1 MGRFYQSPT
10 PKFVDDNMYKAPIDL
25 MQGVLGTHEART
37 DELISRT
44 DLLEGAVDQVQH
56 LNFDAENERVKKLQ
70 EKYSNGITGIT
81 EAIYKNPLEYQKHM
95 PAIKALQKEMLQD
108 KNSGEWYQIEKR
120 LGDYQNWVEENKD
133 LKESN
138 PTLYNKLNSHY
149 YNDLVTRASEDSEAR
164 FAGQKG
170 IDKPDLIQGY
180 TKQFENIKASSTE
193 QSNGMYKIG
202 DKWLSEDEVS
212 NIAWNTLI
220 SDKNYQGYV
229 NQMGNILGEEG
240 YVDENGRPLNAFNL
254 VDGNGKVITYDEYT
268 KLPEADK
275 KLVKKQLDP
284 TNAFYSDL
292 AAVSQTYSFSE
303 RTLEEDQYGTIAAQG
318 SQTRSTE
325 RLRQQGAMEL
335 EKLRQAGDLNMLY
348 TKYAL
353 QGEADQ
359 KAYKDELQLK
369 AAQGDAG
376 ALDILNT
383 INAKETLGVIAPPPA
398 NVDDDAA
405 IVEANREASPTFN
418 DGKSHIYAR
427 PGTTEYAAWQRW
439 NNSTQYAVK
448 AEGSKTIT
456 LSDGTSFKA
465 EEYFNFLGDRK
476 HSEELSREFLEKR
489 KGIYVKDDSVNNST
503 AQNWANSARW
513 TPSWTKS
520 EAAADWDAVYE
531 AGNAYEEARN
541 TWYTDVYRKPAQIS
555 LQPINNIDINN
566 SMYQELTSNYQNY
579 YMVDKDGDIVE
590 DYSEQIQNLPKS
602 GPLYVTSSNSHG
614 EMAVQTIIDGEA
626 YYILPNEGNTASGN
640 VLINL
645 SMQGVDPNS
654 QYFLEMSDRTSSNL
668 LHNLN
673 ATGTNS
679 AGTKSIVTKVNGE
692 LLSLELVGDQ
702 VLVRDPDANLNSEP
716 EAVFDNMQHFVR
728 TMYAMP

>member
-1 MGRFYQSPT
+1 MGRCYQRPT
-10 PKFVDDNMYKAPIDL
+10 PKFVDDNMYKAPIEL

-56 LNFDAENERVKKLQ
+56 LNFDAENERVKNLQ
-70 EKYSNGITGIT
+70 QKYSSGIEGIT

-95 PAIKALQKEMLQD
+95 PAIKSLQKEMLQD

-120 LGDYQNWVEENKD
+120 LGDYQTWVEENKD
-133 LKESN
+133 LKDSN
-138 PTLYNKLNSHY
+138 PTLYNKLNNYY
-149 YNDLVTRASEDSEAR
+149 YNDLVGRATEDGEAR
-164 FAGQKG
+164 FTGQKG

-193 QSNGMYKIG
+193 QSNGMYKIS

-229 NQMGNILGEEG
+229 NQMGNVLGEEG
-240 YVDENGRPLNAFNL
+240 YVDENGRPMNACNL

-303 RTLEEDQYGTIAAQG
+303 RTLEEDQYGIIKAQG
-318 SQTRSTE
+318 SQTRATNAANHKN
-325 RLRQQGAMEL
+325 AMEL
-335 EKLRQAGDLNMLY
+335 EGYRQAGDLNMLY

-383 INAKETLGVIAPPPA
+383 INAKETIGVIAPPPA
-398 NVDDDAA
+398 SVEEDAA
-405 IVEANREASPTFN
+405 TVEANREGSPTFN
-418 DGKSHIYAR
+418 DGKAHVYAR

-448 AEGSKTIT
+448 AEGGKTIT
-456 LSDGTSFKA
+456 LSNGTSFKD
-465 EEYFNFLGDRK
+465 EEYFTFLGDRK
-476 HSEELSREFLEKR
+476 HTEELSKEFLERR
-489 KGIYVKDDSVNNST
+489 KGVLFGTAGTPGDRSVWQS
-503 AQNWANSARW
+503 AENWDEAVRW
-513 TPSWTKS
+513 SPSWMKS
-520 EAAADWDAVYE
+520 EAGQDWDAVY
-531 AGNAYEEARN
+531 
-541 TWYTDVYRKPAQIS
+541 
-555 LQPINNIDINN
+555 
-566 SMYQELTSNYQNY
+566 
-579 YMVDKDGDIVE
+579 
-590 DYSEQIQNLPKS
+590 
-602 GPLYVTSSNSHG
+602 
-614 EMAVQTIIDGEA
+614 
-626 YYILPNEGNTASGN
+626 
-640 VLINL
+640 
-645 SMQGVDPNS
+645 
-654 QYFLEMSDRTSSNL
+654 
-668 LHNLN
+668 
-673 ATGTNS
+673 
-679 AGTKSIVTKVNGE
+679 
-692 LLSLELVGDQ
+692 
-702 VLVRDPDANLNSEP
+702 
-716 EAVFDNMQHFVR
+716 
-728 TMYAMP
+728 